1 MGKIAAIADEDTAL
15 IFKWIGIRNSFI
27 VKNID
32 EAKNILMDLSDKKEY
47 ALILITA
54 RIAEKIESIISA
66 IIAEREYPLIVIIP
80 EIGYP
85 VYKKIDPLRELL
97 KRTIG
102 IEIKTSK

>member
-15 IFKWIGIRNSFI
+15 IFKLIGIRNSFI
-27 VKNID
+27 AKNID
-32 EAKNILMDLSDKKEY
+32 DAKNILMELSNKKEY
-47 ALILITA
+47 SLILITA
-54 RIAEKIESIISA
+54 GIAEKIESIINT

-80 EIGYP
+80 EIGHP